1 MLDLPALLSRP
12 SSIKFLAR
20 MWRNTESMFDD
31 ADLDG
36 ALLERILISSIGIM
50 IDAEDSAAT
59 VHPELSVAREQVNEQ
74 ATIGSN
80 SELSLSPVYNLE
92 NGKRVIFSKKLKQ

>member
-1 MLDLPALLSRP
+1 M
-12 SSIKFLAR
+12 
-20 MWRNTESMFDD
+20 
-31 ADLDG
+31 
-36 ALLERILISSIGIM
+36 ISSIEIM

-59 VHPELSVAREQVNEQ
+59 VHPEQLSVAREQVNEQ

-92 NGKRVIFSKKLKQ
+92 NGKRVIFSKKQ

>member
-1 MLDLPALLSRP
+1 
-12 SSIKFLAR
+12 LAR
-20 MWRNTESMFDD
+20 FAKLYGLYI
-31 ADLDG
+31 ADF
-36 ALLERILISSIGIM
+36 LLERILISSIEIM

-59 VHPELSVAREQVNEQ
+59 VHPEQLSVAREQVNEQ

-92 NGKRVIFSKKLKQ
+92 NGKRVIFSKKQ

>member
-1 MLDLPALLSRP
+1 M
-12 SSIKFLAR
+12 
-20 MWRNTESMFDD
+20 
-31 ADLDG
+31 
-36 ALLERILISSIGIM
+36 ERILISSIEIM

-59 VHPELSVAREQVNEQ
+59 VHPEQLSVAREQVNEQ

-92 NGKRVIFSKKLKQ
+92 NGKRVIFSKKQ

>member
-1 MLDLPALLSRP
+1 MQLYTRSRDVD
-12 SSIKFLAR
+12 
-20 MWRNTESMFDD
+20 NTESLFDD

-36 ALLERILISSIGIM
+36 ALLERILISSIEIM

-59 VHPELSVAREQVNEQ
+59 VHPEQLSVAREQVNEQ

-92 NGKRVIFSKKLKQ
+92 NGKRVIFSKKQ